1 MYFLTLWLYG
11 IFYYIS
17 IVFSTKLQVF
27 NEIEVNFDDFRLK
40 WVKRAPVSKSTLFDT
55 GVNHAKRM
63 GIVHTAVEKF
73 RVKNIQN
80 SRGGKQ
86 T

>member
-1 MYFLTLWLYG
+1 MYFLTLQLYG

-17 IVFSTKLQVF
+17 IIFSTKLQAF
-27 NEIEVNFDDFRLK
+27 DEIGVNFDDFRLK

-55 GVNHAKRM
+55 GVNHAKRI
-63 GIVHTAVEKF
+63 GIIHMAAEKF